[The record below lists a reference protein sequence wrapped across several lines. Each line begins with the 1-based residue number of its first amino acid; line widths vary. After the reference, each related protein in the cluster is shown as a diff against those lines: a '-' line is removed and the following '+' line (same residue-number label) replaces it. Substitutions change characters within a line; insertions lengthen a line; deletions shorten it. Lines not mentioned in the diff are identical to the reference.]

1 MRVAE
6 RKRQA
11 KAFVRN
17 LGVKPQNDHQTITVL
32 FDREGAVGYMSHIP
46 SADGMTEHVNTP
58 VLTGVFPDTG
68 RSRMLTWKAMQAAKY
83 WFVCFNRS
91 VYGEWRI
98 ANADR
103 C

>member
-11 KAFVRN
+11 KAFVREW
-17 LGVKPQNDHQTITVL
+17 GRPTTDHQTLTVL
-32 FDREGAVGYMSHIP
+32 FDREKLVGHMFGAANTGQDEIV
-46 SADGMTEHVNTP
+46 DTP
-58 VLTGVFPDTG
+58 VLRGVFPDTG
-68 RSRMLTWKAMQAAKY
+68 HSRSLIWKAMQAARY

-91 VYGEWRI
+91 VYGEWRLV
-98 ANADR
+98 NADR